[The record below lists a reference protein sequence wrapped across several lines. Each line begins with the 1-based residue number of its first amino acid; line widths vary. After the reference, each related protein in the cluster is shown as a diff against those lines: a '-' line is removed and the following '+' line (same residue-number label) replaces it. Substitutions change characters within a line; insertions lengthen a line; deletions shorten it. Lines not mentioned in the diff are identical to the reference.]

1 MLKDKIA
8 IVTGGAQ
15 GIGRHAAKTLA
26 KTGVKVVIADI
37 NYDNAKKTASE
48 LGERSETV
56 AVQLDIRKENEVLD
70 VFGKVKGMFGGIDI
84 LVNNAGVVPH
94 FRWGLPRWPEVSDM
108 PFEFWD
114 KVISTNLYGTFLG
127 TKHAIPQMKERGQ
140 GHIINLYGGGDTTPP
155 GALSYMVTKDAI
167 RTFTRFAAEEVRNSN
182 ICVLTFSPRFAIATE
197 TAPDKAKERMPGPEV
212 LGKAFV
218 LAAEA
223 PMDLSGQCLA
233 FEEGKLVKEVPMV
246 G

>member
-197 TAPDKAKERMPGPEV
+197 TAPDKARERMPGPEV

>member
-1 MLKDKIA
+1 MLKNKIA

-197 TAPDKAKERMPGPEV
+197 TAPDKAKERMPGPEI

>member
-15 GIGRHAAKTLA
+15 GIGRHAAKSLA
-26 KTGVKVVIADI
+26 ETGVKVVIADI
-37 NYDNAKKTASE
+37 NYDIAKKTASE
-48 LGERSETV
+48 LSKHSEVV

-108 PFEFWD
+108 PFEFWN

-127 TKHAIPQMKERGQ
+127 TKHAITQMKERGQ

-155 GALSYMVTKDAI
+155 GALAYMVTKDAI

-197 TAPDKAKERMPGPEV
+197 TAPDKAKERMPGPEI

-218 LAAEA
+218 LAAEV

-246 G
+246 S

>member
-140 GHIINLYGGGDTTPP
+140 GHIIN
-155 GALSYMVTKDAI
+155 
-167 RTFTRFAAEEVRNSN
+167 
-182 ICVLTFSPRFAIATE
+182 
-197 TAPDKAKERMPGPEV
+197 
-212 LGKAFV
+212 
-218 LAAEA
+218 
-223 PMDLSGQCLA
+223 
-233 FEEGKLVKEVPMV
+233 
-246 G
+246 